1 MASEGKFH
9 SRIYFLCPICKKAPR
24 TLPGHLRTSCMQG
37 MSEEEIKAVVVQ
49 SKTEMSEFSQNGRF
63 WEYNRILE
71 IFGTANPLASLLKE
85 MDKKGLVV
93 RNIPPIIHEPAS
105 YGQSSTRDAES
116 EQSDEPAGPAEPE
129 IASDISS
136 EECYQSIGGPKWTSE
151 VRVEMNRRGLY
162 RKHPIDHVLLQGFF
176 QFLRVDLNNKRSKQE
191 VENVSRFM
199 YYMNSKEPELLFV
212 RDVEKVRQYFN
223 VLTEAKLA
231 KQTVLNYWKSLNRF
245 MKYTLTSTNLFIKDK
260 ILYDECKAF
269 IEPLNG
275 IRNGMSKQINKEL
288 TQKRYHSYGKEKAPA
303 DCVAILNLARADF
316 LGLVSKLSRPKS
328 ATLHKDDRLLFLY
341 YLEAIV
347 MLKLLQRPGVV
358 SNMTV
363 EEWQGRKRSQN
374 GCSVAVKEH
383 KTAAS
388 QVAEL
393 PLTAEQEHWFE
404 LYFEKI
410 RPLMLQGPRSRDDTM
425 AEEHFFI
432 SSSGRPIH
440 NPSNDLCRLHT
451 KYNITPVS
459 SGDARM
465 AFETA
470 AKNMP
475 EVERNAIARLLGH
488 TPETAEKHYR
498 MRTPADA
505 FLAQRLLEEI
515 AGQTRPG
522 SSASTSQEQSVDVS
536 ERPGSSASTS
546 QVMDMTERPG
556 SSASTSQMMDVTE
569 TCPPKKDPYAC
580 FVMLQRL
587 P

>member
-1 MASEGKFH
+1 
-9 SRIYFLCPICKKAPR
+9 
-24 TLPGHLRTSCMQG
+24 
-37 MSEEEIKAVVVQ
+37 
-49 SKTEMSEFSQNGRF
+49 
-63 WEYNRILE
+63 
-71 IFGTANPLASLLKE
+71 
-85 MDKKGLVV
+85 
-93 RNIPPIIHEPAS
+93 
-105 YGQSSTRDAES
+105 
-116 EQSDEPAGPAEPE
+116 
-129 IASDISS
+129 
-136 EECYQSIGGPKWTSE
+136 
-151 VRVEMNRRGLY
+151 
-162 RKHPIDHVLLQGFF
+162 
-176 QFLRVDLNNKRSKQE
+176 
-191 VENVSRFM
+191 
-199 YYMNSKEPELLFV
+199 
-212 RDVEKVRQYFN
+212 
-223 VLTEAKLA
+223 
-231 KQTVLNYWKSLNRF
+231 
-245 MKYTLTSTNLFIKDK
+245 
-260 ILYDECKAF
+260 
-269 IEPLNG
+269 
-275 IRNGMSKQINKEL
+275 MSKQVNKEL

-316 LGLVSKLSRPKS
+316 LAIVSKLSRPKS
-328 ATLHKDDRLLFLY
+328 VSANLHKDDCLLFLY
-341 YLEAIV
+341 YLEAII

-363 EEWQGRKRSQN
+363 EEWQGRKRLQN

-393 PLTAEQEHWFE
+393 PLTTEQEHWFD

-410 RPLMLQGPRSRDDTM
+410 RPLMLQGPRSGDDTM
-425 AEEHFFI
+425 AEGHFFI

-451 KYNITPVS
+451 KYNLTPVS

-465 AFETA
+465 AFETT

-475 EVERNAIARLLGH
+475 KVERNAVARLLGH

-522 SSASTSQEQSVDVS
+522 SSASTSQEQSMDVS

-546 QVMDMTERPG
+546 QRMDVSERPGSSESTSQRMDVSESPG
-556 SSASTSQMMDVTE
+556 SSASTSQRMDVSESLGSSASTRQRMDVSE
-569 TCPPKKDPYAC
+569 RCPPKKDPYAC
-580 FVMLQRL
+580 FVMLHRL